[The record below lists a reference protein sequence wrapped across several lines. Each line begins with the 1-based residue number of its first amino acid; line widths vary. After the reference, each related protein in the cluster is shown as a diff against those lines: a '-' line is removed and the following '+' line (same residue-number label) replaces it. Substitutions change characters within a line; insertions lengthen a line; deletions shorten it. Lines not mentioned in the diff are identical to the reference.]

1 MRPATETVPPYSP
14 ALDAML
20 VRRLGLRRIREK
32 TGMSLA
38 RAASIAGVGSQL
50 VRLYELDPAAVKH
63 EAKRAD
69 LDRLYR
75 NLRKYLL
82 TFPHVIKAYCTP
94 DEAAPASVSPAV
106 LEALL
111 CELLAE
117 GEPGAAP

>member
-50 VRLYELDPAAVKH
+50 AALGGV
-63 EAKRAD
+63 AFGGAD